1 MSEECS
7 AEFLLALVHSY
18 AHFSQRTLVEP
29 TDDAVQLRA
38 SLDRLS
44 AVIVAHNR
52 EADPFFVYAND
63 LACQLWEMPREKL
76 VGMPSRLTAESMH
89 QDERARL
96 LEKTQQQ
103 GFVDDYQGIR
113 ITATGRR
120 FRIEQALL
128 WNILDGQDNLIGQ
141 AATFDRWTWLE
152 TA

>member
-1 MSEECS
+1 MSVECS
-7 AEFLLALVHSY
+7 AEFLQALVRSY
-18 AHFSQRTLVEP
+18 QHFTHRSLVEP
-29 TDDAVQLRA
+29 TDDVVELRA
-38 SLDRLS
+38 RLDHLS

-89 QDERARL
+89 RDERARL
-96 LEKTQQQ
+96 LEKTQRQ

-113 ITATGRR
+113 ISATGRR

-128 WNILDGQDNLIGQ
+128 WNILNEQGELIGQ